1 MLNHIT
7 LISNDVFHFGN
18 RNLVSRH
25 KCDLVQLASLKF
37 FYIDVIMHLFSW
49 IPSTQ
54 SFRMYVNF
62 LPSFLRVLKHNLL
75 LSSRGQ
81 VSQYSAS
88 GEYIGTFEEFLIY
101 NCTISIYCIIEPSH
115 TLVTCQHL
123 MLK

>member
-62 LPSFLRVLKHNLL
+62 LPSFLPSRFKAQFTFVFQGTSITI
-75 LSSRGQ
+75 LSLR
-81 VSQYSAS
+81 
-88 GEYIGTFEEFLIY
+88 
-101 NCTISIYCIIEPSH
+101 
-115 TLVTCQHL
+115 
-123 MLK
+123 